1 MSERYPDIEIYLM
14 KVDPKALTTWL
25 AAVLDDFHEH
35 TAQLWQGSYAGQ
47 KMEVLFDP
55 KAEKNFASL
64 WFKQNHTPWLTDL
77 DCARA
82 AHAALGCEVRC
93 QASGWSE
100 EEGETDA
107 GWIKLIRGEEKPFSW
122 F

>member
-1 MSERYPDIEIYLM
+1 MTERYPDIEIYLM
-14 KVDPKALTTWL
+14 KAEPSAVKAWL
-25 AAVLDDFHEH
+25 KSVFGELQERS
-35 TAQLWQGSYAGQ
+35 AQLWQVQYQGQ
-47 KMEVLFDP
+47 SMELFFDP

-82 AHAALGCEVRC
+82 AHLALGVEVRC
-93 QASGWSE
+93 QASGWAE

-107 GWIKLIRGEEKPFSW
+107 GWVKLLRGEEKPFTW